1 MGVVVAMPPPEPPEP
16 NRRRARRRANGQ
28 GSIYQRKDGRWAG
41 AAFVLGTD
49 GTFRRVPVYGRSAE
63 EVDAKLTALKARS
76 NLGLPAEAAGWTVHM
91 YVDHWLNHV
100 AKPKLRP
107 TTFVRYRSLL
117 QRYVVPLVG
126 KRKLAA
132 LSPADVRLML
142 TRIAASRT
150 PGRKGQ
156 AEEQR
161 PAVSART
168 VQQAHAVL
176 RAVLSAAV
184 REELIGRNVAKLV
197 QVATPEPDEIRPW
210 SDTEARA
217 FLQASREH
225 RMHALFVVALGL
237 GLRRGELL
245 GLRWADVD
253 LRAGQ
258 LRVAQTLQRVRGAG
272 VVYGPPKSRRSRRTL
287 TMPALVVLALTEH
300 RERQAQDREAAAAE
314 WVETGLVF
322 TTATGRHVEPR
333 NLSTAFSRLLAR
345 SGVRPI
351 RFHDLRH
358 TCATLLL
365 ARGVSPRVVMDVL
378 GHSQIAVT
386 MNVYGHVIP
395 AMQQSA
401 ADEINAA
408 LAHEEAEPPSDEEG
422 QA

>member
-1 MGVVVAMPPPEPPEP
+1 MAGGL
-16 NRRRARRRANGQ
+16 GQ
-28 GSIYQRKDGRWAG
+28 RLLG
-41 AAFVLGTD
+41 AD
-49 GTFRRVPVYGRSAE
+49 GTFRRVPVYGHSAE
-63 EVDAKLTALKARS
+63 EVDAKVTALKARS
-76 NLGLPAEAAGWTVHM
+76 NLGLPAEATGWTVHM
-91 YVDHWLNHV
+91 YVEHWLNHI
-100 AKPKLRP
+100 AKPRLRP
-107 TTFVRYRSLL
+107 TTFARYRSLL

-126 KRKLAA
+126 KRRLTA
-132 LSPADVRLML
+132 LSPADLRLML
-142 TRIAASRT
+142 ARTAASRT

-156 AEEQR
+156 SEEQR

-168 VQQAHAVL
+168 VQQVHAVL

-197 QVATPEPDEIRPW
+197 QVSTPEPEEIRPW
-210 SDTEARA
+210 TDTESRA
-217 FLQASREH
+217 FLDAIRGH
-225 RMHALFVVALGL
+225 RLYALFVVALGL

-272 VVYGPPKSRRSRRTL
+272 VVYGPPKSRRSRRSL
-287 TMPALVVLALTEH
+287 TMPALVAQALSEH
-300 RERQAQDREAAAAE
+300 RVRQEQDRKAAGVAWFA
-314 WVETGLVF
+314 TGLVF

-365 ARGVSPRVVMDVL
+365 SRGVSPRVVMDVL

-386 MNVYGHVIP
+386 MNIYGHVIP

-401 ADEINAA
+401 ADEIDAA
-408 LAHEEAEPPSDEEG
+408 LTDEDATPWPDW
-422 QA
+422 QT